1 MQANFLRA
9 PPFDINLPRRS
20 IGTQCGTATAALA
33 TFIAAVAVFKLMVT
47 TAAVATLMAATVTV
61 AKPAVSVAKP
71 AMAVAKPAAAEAVSV
86 TTIVAGPAVVE
97 EWLLNPIML
106 LDSLHI
112 LALEASLHFV
122 FIPAEQDKKTLG
134 T

>member
-1 MQANFLRA
+1 
-9 PPFDINLPRRS
+9 
-20 IGTQCGTATAALA
+20 
-33 TFIAAVAVFKLMVT
+33 MVT

-61 AKPAVSVAKP
+61 AKPAVSVTKP
-71 AMAVAKPAAAEAVSV
+71 AMVVAKPAVAEAVSV

-106 LDSLHI
+106 LDSLNI

-122 FIPAEQDKKTLG
+122 FIPAEQGKKTLG